1 MKLYDAPLSG
11 NCHKIRMLLSFLG
24 LAYDQVSVD
33 TLSGGTQTPE
43 FLRVNPRGQVPVL
56 EDDGHII
63 WDSQAILTYL
73 ARQYGG
79 ERWMPLDTMTLTRIQ
94 QWLAVSENEL
104 LYGLAR
110 ARGVLRLGRQFN
122 LEECQTLGK
131 AGLQVLE
138 HHLQQNRWLATDHL
152 TIADIACYPYVALA
166 PEGGIALEP
175 YPGVCAWLARIQK
188 QPGYV
193 DMPGTTHPG
202 A

>member
-11 NCHKIRMLLSFLG
+11 NCHKVRMLLSFLG
-24 LAYDQVSVD
+24 LEYDKVSVD
-33 TLSGGTQTPE
+33 TLSGGTQTAE
-43 FLRVNPRGQVPVL
+43 FLRINPRGQVPVL

-79 ERWMPLDTMTLTRIQ
+79 ERWMPLDTMTLTRIL
-94 QWLAVSENEL
+94 QWLALSENEL

-122 LEECQTLGK
+122 LGECQAMGK

-138 HHLQQNRWLATDHL
+138 EHLQQSQWLAADHL

-166 PEGGIALEP
+166 PEGGVALEP
-175 YPGVCAWLARIQK
+175 YPAVCAWLARMQR

-193 DMPGTTHPG
+193 DMPGAAHPG